1 MTQTSTNA
9 VGNSFKLGYRFQSY
23 WGASMARAFFAAE
36 VGTGTFLVS
45 LYFDYLVGM
54 ILGLALAGTLKPY
67 FHLSHMGV
75 PAKAWRAMLRP
86 DRSWVSRGG
95 ISVVLLVGFGVLH
108 ILNRSVGLDKLF
120 GVGPQVGEFVKYI
133 AIAAGLVVIS
143 YQGMAMSA
151 SESFTLWA
159 SPLVPAASFCYA
171 LTAGALSL
179 LAIGW
184 GELGAEPQ
192 SALVRFLET
201 MLLLDL
207 VIVVGLLVHARSK
220 SKGGAFSVN
229 LLMRGE
235 LSGQFRLVAVLL
247 GLIVPVALVAYGSAQ
262 RPFVAA
268 ALIAFL
274 VGFYTLRNLLFKAAV
289 YEPIT
294 HDLAGSIGL
303 ARSR

>member
-45 LYFDYLVGM
+45 LYFDYLLGM
-54 ILGLALAGTLKPY
+54 ILGLALAGTLKPF

-95 ISVVLLVGFGVLH
+95 IAIVLLVGFGTLH
-108 ILNRSVGLDKLF
+108 IVNRSIGLDKLS
-120 GVGPQVGEFVKYI
+120 GLGPQVGEIVRYV
-133 AIAAGLVVIS
+133 AIAAGLVVIC

-159 SPLVPAASFCYA
+159 SPLVPVASFCYA
-171 LTAGALSL
+171 LTAGALAL
-179 LAIGW
+179 LTIGW
-184 GELGAEPQ
+184 ADLGAEPQ
-192 SALVRFLET
+192 SVLVKFLET

-207 VIVVGLLVHARSK
+207 VIVAGLLIHARSK

-235 LSGQFRLVAVLL
+235 LSGQFRMVAVLV
-247 GLIVPVALVAYGSAQ
+247 GLIVPVALVAYGGSQ
-262 RPFVAA
+262 RPLVAA
-268 ALIAFL
+268 ALAAFL
-274 VGFYTLRNLLFKAAV
+274 VGFYTFRILLFKAAV